1 MSWATSPASRVP
13 PSAGVVPLAA
23 IWGSSF
29 LFIRVSV
36 PALGAFGLADAR
48 AGLGAL
54 VVAAVLCLRRRRI
67 RFTQGFWKYLL
78 LGAFASAAPYVLM
91 SYATEQQGATLTAI
105 FFATVPLFSVL
116 IELLWFQLWPGPK
129 VVLGLLVGLSGVTLV
144 VHGASS
150 GHDVHALASYAAA
163 LAAAAFSALG
173 GNYSRRHFTDE
184 DPLTQTCGQSAT
196 AAMVMAPVLIFA
208 PPRHLPS
215 PGELGALIGLGVL
228 CTALAYTLFFW
239 LVAHL
244 GATRA
249 LTTELLVPAFAALWA
264 WLFLDE
270 HPPAASLG
278 GAVVILIGCA
288 LVMGWH
294 PGIARRRR
302 TSPEPVFGTCDG
314 GQHG

>member
-36 PALGAFGLADAR
+36 PALGAFGLAEAR
-48 AGLGAL
+48 AGLGA
-54 VVAAVLCLRRRRI
+54 VIVAAVLCLRRRRI
-67 RFTQGFWKYLL
+67 RFTQGFWRYLL

-116 IELLWFQLWPGPK
+116 VELLWFQLWPAPK
-129 VVLGLLVGLSGVTLV
+129 VLLGLLVGLTGVTVV
-144 VHGASS
+144 VHGASG
-150 GHDVHALASYAAA
+150 GHDLHALASYSAA
-163 LAAAAFSALG
+163 LGAAAFSALG
-173 GNYSRRHFTDE
+173 GNYSRRHFSEE
-184 DPLTQTCGQSAT
+184 DPLTQTCGQSVT
-196 AAMVMAPVLIFA
+196 AAMLMAPVLIFA

-249 LTTELLVPAFAALWA
+249 LTAELLVPAFAALWA
-264 WLFLDE
+264 WLFLNE
-270 HPPAASLG
+270 HPRTAALG
-278 GAVVILIGCA
+278 GAVVIVVGCA

-294 PGIARRRR
+294 PGISRSRSTPRDR
-302 TSPEPVFGTCDG
+302 VLDTCEG